1 MLDLET
7 VLRDGLNDAD
17 AGWNMG
23 SLGAIAEF
31 HHVRSDPPAPAVA
44 SLEQGTTRGAIRIDT
59 LKGVRPVAYE
69 GVSAKS
75 HRWMQAVVLCLP
87 EDEARMNGRDVLT
100 ELGADQ
106 GAIRDEDQNGVLFDM
121 GLGQPQLDFC
131 IRTTDADLLEVLR
144 AQEGRSLLEP
154 GNPAMGAILKAHPH
168 RVALT
173 RLGRVEVY
181 QMIGGP
187 DTGGKSPEG
196 PHTHVLPQFLR
207 VKRTHAAST
216 PVPKG
221 WSPCCSF
228 HPKSPVTGRMGEDK
242 EFDANAFDA
251 FQVLLS
257 EWGPDQYVSQK
268 QDVWAAITNA
278 ERPDTWTQPADL
290 TARAGLRNAIRQ
302 WRRQNGDTDL
312 AKQWSDMF
320 DTGDVGTEVE
330 NPGH

>member
-1 MLDLET
+1 MLDLKSI
-7 VLRDGLNDAD
+7 LRDGLNDPD

-31 HHVRSDPPAPAVA
+31 HHVRGDPAAPQARV
-44 SLEQGTTRGAIRIDT
+44 LQQGTTRGAIRIDT
-59 LKGVRPVAYE
+59 LRGVRPVAYE

-75 HRWMQAVVLCLP
+75 HRWMQAVALCLP
-87 EDEARMNGRDVLT
+87 EDEARMGGRDVLT
-100 ELGADQ
+100 ELGADD
-106 GAIRDEDQNGVLFDM
+106 GAIREEDRGAVLFDM

-131 IRTTDADLLEVLR
+131 IRISDPALLEVLR
-144 AQEGRSLLEP
+144 AQEGRSLLEA

-168 RVALT
+168 RIAIT

-187 DTGGKSPEG
+187 DTGGRSPEG

-216 PVPKG
+216 PIPKG

-228 HPKSPVTGRMGEDK
+228 HPKHPVIGRMGEDK
-242 EFDANAFDA
+242 DFDAGAFEA
-251 FQVLLS
+251 FQSLLGA
-257 EWGPDQYVSQK
+257 WGPEQYVAQK
-268 QDVWAAITNA
+268 QDVWAAMTKA
-278 ERPDTWTQPADL
+278 VQPEAWAQPEDQ

-302 WRRQNGDTDL
+302 WRRQHGDSEL
-312 AKQWSDMF
+312 AFAWSDAF
-320 DTGDVGTEVE
+320 DRGDKGTEEE